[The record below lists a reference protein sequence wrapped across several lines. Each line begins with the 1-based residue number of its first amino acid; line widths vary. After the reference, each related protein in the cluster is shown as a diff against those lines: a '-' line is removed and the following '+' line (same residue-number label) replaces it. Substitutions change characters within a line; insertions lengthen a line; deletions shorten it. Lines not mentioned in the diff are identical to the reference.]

1 MNDSNIAVIE
11 GKWFKGK
18 NISVRSLFDLISDL
32 HFGSPHQYHY
42 EMFNNGDA
50 LKEIVLRLA
59 STNNIHNIYFAAHG
73 SKEGVFG
80 SNDEIISTTKL
91 ANVIK
96 ATHGIRGKLDS
107 IYFGSCSFG
116 SIQNLKKLLL
126 SAEGD
131 QIRWIA
137 GYTKKVDFV
146 KSTALDAIFWHEYLE
161 AKCDEYGKQLSTLNR
176 IELVCEEINRQT
188 SGLAKDLG
196 FKVIA
201 YNAKRAS
208 SICELI

>member
-32 HFGSPHQYHY
+32 NFGSPHQYHY

-73 SKEGVFG
+73 SKEGILG
-80 SNDEIISTTKL
+80 SNEDVISTAKL
-91 ANVIK
+91 SNLIK
-96 ATHGIRGKLDS
+96 ATNDCRGKLDS

-116 SIQNLKKLLL
+116 SSKNLEKLLL

-137 GYTKKVDFV
+137 GYTKDVDFV
-146 KSTALDAIFWHEYLE
+146 KSTALDALFWHEYLI
-161 AKCDEYGKQLSTLNR
+161 AKYDKKKNLVRPLNR
-176 IELVCEEINRQT
+176 IEAVCKTVSKQAGGLIEE
-188 SGLAKDLG
+188 LG
-196 FKVIA
+196 FKVISF
-201 YNAKRAS
+201 NAKRANP
-208 SICELI
+208 ICELI

>member
-11 GKWFKGK
+11 GKWFKDK

-42 EMFNNGDA
+42 EMFNNSDA

-73 SKEGVFG
+73 SKEGILG
-80 SNDEIISTTKL
+80 SNEDVISTVKL
-91 ANVIK
+91 SNLIK
-96 ATHGIRGKLDS
+96 ATNDCRGKLDS

-116 SIQNLKKLLL
+116 NSKNLEKLLL
-126 SAEGD
+126 SAKGE

-137 GYTKKVDFV
+137 GYTKEVDFV

-161 AKCDEYGKQLSTLNR
+161 AKHDKDGKQLSTLNR
-176 IELVCEEINRQT
+176 IELVCEEIKRQAN
-188 SGLAKDLG
+188 GLVKELG